1 MSDTYTGKP
10 IGVSN
15 LTMWPVTADPVA
27 GATTYGE
34 AQKLARAIQV
44 RLAPQFAEGLLES
57 DNSVEDEIALLSAIT
72 VTIDASQLTDEVRSA
87 LLGHKMDSDG
97 GMVINKNDVAPP
109 VALGFKVLLSK
120 QEGAD
125 NKYAYVVL
133 YKGRFRE
140 FEETFQ
146 TMERGSIT
154 FQTHTGL
161 EATFVPRDSDG
172 HVRYSLR
179 EDSAGFSATKAA
191 AWFTEPQEP
200 TEEPAG

>member
-34 AQKLARAIQV
+34 PQKVARAIQV

-87 LLGHKMDSDG
+87 LLGHKMDTDG
-97 GMVINKNDVAPP
+97 GMVINKHDVAPP
-109 VALGFKVLLSK
+109 VALGFKILLSK

-125 NKYAYVVL
+125 KYAYVVL

-200 TEEPAG
+200 TEGPAG